1 MNYIEVKIFTTTYGI
16 DHVTTLLL
24 DLDIDAFVVEDA
36 HDFETF
42 LSSKKPY
49 DWDYV
54 DDQLME
60 LMEIETCIILY
71 LDESKEGEDKLRLLN
86 NKVDALKESDKE
98 GVFGRLLVETIL
110 VCDDD
115 WKDNW
120 KKFFKPTRIS
130 SRIIVKPTWEQY
142 DKIDENE
149 IVINVDPGMA
159 FGTGTHETT
168 SMCLRLLEKYIEN
181 GVDDV
186 LDLGCGSGILAIS
199 ASLLG
204 AKSSTGVDIDPM
216 AVSVSND
223 NINLNGLKNK
233 VNVFQGDLTKGLN
246 IKADIIVANLVTELI
261 LVLLE
266 DIKAHLKGKSI
277 FIASGILIEKQE
289 IIAEALRESGFSIID
304 IVNEGD
310 WAAVS
315 AVLNKNE

>member
-16 DHVTTLLL
+16 DQVTGLLL
-24 DLDIDAFVVEDA
+24 DLEIEAFIVEDA

-42 LSSKKPY
+42 LSDKKPF

-54 DDQLME
+54 DDDLME

-71 LDESKEGEDKLRLLN
+71 LEDSQTGKEKLEMIRE
-86 NKVDALKESDKE
+86 KIDALKKSENE
-98 GVFGRLLVETIL
+98 GVYGRLLVENIL
-110 VCDDD
+110 VCDED

-130 SRIIVKPTWEQY
+130 SRIIVKPTWEPY
-142 DKIDENE
+142 EKISDKE

-168 SMCLRLLEKYIEN
+168 SMCLRLLEKYIES
-181 GVDDV
+181 GVDSV

-204 AKSSTGVDIDPM
+204 AKESIGIDIDPN
-216 AVSVSND
+216 AITVSID
-223 NINLNGLKNK
+223 NIKLNGLADK
-233 VNVFQGDLTKGLN
+233 VNVYQGDLTKGID

-261 LVLLE
+261 LVLLK
-266 DIKAHLKGKSI
+266 DIKKHLKGKGI
-277 FIASGILIEKQE
+277 FISSGILIEKQE
-289 IIAEALRESGFSIID
+289 IIAEALRESGFKIID
-304 IVNEGD
+304 ILNEGD
-310 WAAVS
+310 WAAVC
-315 AVLNKNE
+315 AVLNSNE

>member
-1 MNYIEVKIFTTTYGI
+1 MNYIEVKIFTTTHGI
-16 DHVTTLLL
+16 DQVTGLLL
-24 DLDIDAFVVEDA
+24 DLEIEAFIVEDA

-42 LSSKKPY
+42 LSDKKPF

-71 LDESKEGEDKLRLLN
+71 LDDSQTGKDKLEMI
-86 NKVDALKESDKE
+86 KEKIDTLRKSENE
-98 GVFGRLLVETIL
+98 GIYGRLLVENIL
-110 VCDDD
+110 VCDEE

-130 SRIIVKPTWEQY
+130 SRIIVKPTWEPY
-142 DKIDENE
+142 EKISDDE

-168 SMCLRLLEKYIEN
+168 SMCLRLLEKYIES
-181 GVDDV
+181 GVDSV

-204 AKSSTGVDIDPM
+204 AQESIGIDIDPN
-216 AVSVSND
+216 AITVSID
-223 NINLNGLKNK
+223 NIELNGLTDK
-233 VNVFQGDLTKGLN
+233 VKVYQGDLTKGLD

-261 LVLLE
+261 LVLLK
-266 DIKAHLKGKSI
+266 DIKKHLKGKGI
-277 FIASGILIEKQE
+277 FISSGILIEKQE
-289 IIAEALRESGFSIID
+289 IIAEALREAGFKIVD
-304 IVNEGD
+304 ILNEGD
-310 WAAVS
+310 WAAVC
-315 AVLNKNE
+315 AVSKNNE